1 MLARGGQRYMIAV
14 RRLLGVA
21 AFLAVAALLT
31 SSDVWGEP
39 DKKELKNWRKDDD
52 GKNKPA
58 AKVEAPAEE
67 IERNRFEG
75 VPVCVYQD
83 KEDRYFALQIQ
94 PKLPEKDDR
103 PIDYLVMVDTSASK
117 AFGSLAIAHE
127 LACALADKLGADD
140 RMALWTANVKPRDLS
155 RGFKSGKDLKDSL
168 LELSRELPLGA
179 VDMKKSVNEALGS
192 FEVKP
197 SRRRVLLYVGD
208 GR

>member
-1 MLARGGQRYMIAV
+1 MIAL

-31 SSDVWGEP
+31 SSDVWGVSGSN
-39 DKKELKNWRKDDD
+39 ELKNWRKADD

-58 AKVEAPAEE
+58 LKVESFADGA
-67 IERNRFEG
+67 ERNRFEG
-75 VPVCVYQD
+75 VPVSVYQD
-83 KEDRYFALQIQ
+83 RENRYFALQIQ

-155 RGFKSGKDLKDSL
+155 RGFKTGKALKAPL

-179 VDMKKSVNEALGS
+179 VDLKKSVDAALAS
-192 FEVKP
+192 FEVKA
-197 SRRRVLLYVGD
+197 SRRRILLYV
-208 GR
+208 